1 MLVADSGDPLAS
13 GISGFL
19 VSCSLA
25 IIVPTLNEAG
35 NIRPLLDRLEAALS
49 GIAYEVI
56 FVDDDSSDGTP
67 EIIRRA
73 TRECPNVR
81 CLRRIG
87 RRGLASACIEGMLA
101 TGAPCLA
108 IMDADL
114 QHDEAVLRRMYEILA
129 ADPRIDLVVA
139 SRFAHGAS
147 CGALSHG
154 RACLSRI
161 GNALTRAVVR
171 AELSDPLSGFFA
183 LRRELLEEVVHSL
196 SGQGFKILLDILA
209 SSRRRPALIELPLT
223 FRERHSGQSKLDL
236 LVALEFAMLL
246 ADKTLGRLVPVRFVL
261 FVLVGLFGLLVH
273 LAFLAAALKA
283 GELPFYWA
291 QAVATWS
298 AMTVNFYLNNK
309 VTYRD
314 RQLRGGAFA
323 RGLVSFYL
331 ACAIGAVIN
340 LQIAELIYEHGAIWP
355 IAGALGAIVGSV
367 WNYGITSTFT
377 WRSTPRPAHA

>member
-13 GISGFL
+13 GTSGFS

-35 NIRPLLDRLEAALS
+35 NVRPLLDRLEAALA
-49 GIAYEVI
+49 GIAFEVI

-67 EIIRRA
+67 EIIREAALAR
-73 TRECPNVR
+73 PNVR

-101 TGAPCLA
+101 TGAPHLA

-114 QHDEAVLRRMYEILA
+114 QHDETVLRRMYETLA
-129 ADPRIDLVVA
+129 GHPEIDLVVA
-139 SRFAHGAS
+139 SRFAPGAS

-154 RACLSRI
+154 RAWLSRI
-161 GNALTRAVVR
+161 GNALTRAMVR
-171 AELSDPLSGFFA
+171 AKLSDPLSGFFV
-183 LRRELLEEVVHSL
+183 LRRALLDEVVHSL
-196 SGQGFKILLDILA
+196 SGHGFKILLDILA
-209 SSRRRPALIELPLT
+209 SSRRRPALIELPLK

-246 ADKTLGRLVPVRFVL
+246 ADKTLGRIVPIRFVV
-261 FVLVGLFGLLVH
+261 FVLVGLFGLVVH
-273 LAFLAAALKA
+273 LAFLAAALKL

-291 QAVATWS
+291 QALAIWA
-298 AMTVNFYLNNK
+298 AMTVNFTLNNK
-309 VTYRD
+309 ITYRD
-314 RQLRGGAFA
+314 RQLRGRAFA
-323 RGLVSFYL
+323 KGLLSFYL

-340 LQIAELIYEHGAIWP
+340 LQIAELIYHHGAIWP

-377 WRSTPRPAHA
+377 WRSAPRPAHA